1 MATTGGDR
9 AVVKTRG
16 AGWGSRSFVFYA
28 WFGGGIQVLFLIG
41 AVAFVLVGSRYQRA
55 AIEINTHAQ
64 HLQLSNQTIEGDFLD
79 AQRSIR
85 GYVLTGQDRFLQ
97 SYYAERAQFAAMLS
111 QARVLAWPEVVSG
124 LVREGHIAVDAFAVD
139 DRAITFPP
147 VSPRSVALLR
157 QASDWSDQFVVVNA
171 GVQARL
177 ATVTRTLATDSQRS
191 LGIGLTGAAIVLT
204 VALMIPAALT
214 AVILGWSLPPIIG
227 NTNTVRRLAAGDHAA
242 RAVPGGPAET
252 RDLSMSINFLAD
264 ESDKLRAEQEE
275 GARLSAV
282 VRQTAMRV
290 REHLD
295 AEGVTREAVTA
306 IAQNLACDY
315 VWLGLV
321 NGPELTL
328 PAGNR
333 EDWELR
339 RAVIQSI
346 PPEYIELMADLYQQR
361 ASFCLQDLRSEEAA
375 IIPAG
380 LRDLLRGLGG
390 TSLLFT
396 PFGTGHELLGELTLL
411 RSKPGVPWTSAEIS
425 AVESVATEVGRGL
438 DHARLYARQ
447 KDLVEKLKDLD
458 RAKSDFLAA
467 VSHDLRAPLTS
478 IVGYA
483 EMLGEDA
490 KRPLDAEQRQMLNAI
505 DRNASRLQSLI
516 DDVLTMSRIET
527 GAFETK
533 LRPVELS
540 GVVRAAVGEIRV
552 TAEENGLDL
561 RLSCP
566 EQGLTVN
573 ADPDQLDRAVTNL
586 LSNAVKYT
594 PSGGRVDVSVH
605 PDDGQAV
612 VTVSDTGIGIP
623 DKDQG
628 SLFTRFFRASNAVT
642 RSIPGTGLGLA
653 IVSTIVSNHHG
664 EVKLQSREGAGTTVT
679 IGLPL
684 PPEHPA
690 DDGPAQPQDRA
701 ARTAVRGQVPRSPR
715 EGDAS

>member
-1 MATTGGDR
+1 
-9 AVVKTRG
+9 VVKARW
-16 AGWGSRSFVFYA
+16 AGWGGRSFVFYA
-28 WFGGGIQVLFLIG
+28 WFGGAIQVLFLVG
-41 AVAFVLVGSRYQRA
+41 AVAFVLVGSRYQRG
-55 AIEINTHAQ
+55 AIDINSHAQ
-64 HLQLSNQTIEGDFLD
+64 QLQLSNQTIEGDFLD
-79 AQRSIR
+79 AQRSVR
-85 GYVLTGQDRFLQ
+85 GFVLTGQDRFLQ
-97 SYYAERAQFAAMLS
+97 SYYAERADFAAVLNR
-111 QARVLAWPEVVSG
+111 ARALAWPGAVSG
-124 LVREGHIAVDAFAVD
+124 LVQEGDIAEVTFALD

-147 VSPRSVALLR
+147 GGPRSEALLK
-157 QASDWSDQFVVVNA
+157 QASAWSGQFVVVHT

-177 ATVTRTLATDSQRS
+177 AAVTRTLAADSQRS

-214 AVILGWSLPPIIG
+214 AAILGWSLPPIIG

-252 RDLSMSINFLAD
+252 RDLSVSINVLAD
-264 ESDKLRAEQEE
+264 ESDRLRAEQEE
-275 GARLSAV
+275 NARLSIV

-295 AEGVTREAVTA
+295 AEGVTREAVAA

-315 VWLGLV
+315 VWVGLV
-321 NGPELTL
+321 NGAELTL

-333 EDWELR
+333 EDWSLR
-339 RAVIQSI
+339 HAVIESI
-346 PPEYIELMADLYQQR
+346 PPEYIELMADLYRQR

-375 IIPAG
+375 VIPG
-380 LRDLLRGLGG
+380 RLRDLLRGLGG

-396 PFGTGHELLGELTLL
+396 PFGTGRELLGELTLL
-411 RSKPGVPWTSAEIS
+411 RSRPDMPWTPAEIS

-438 DHARLYARQ
+438 DHANLYAQQ

-483 EMLGEDA
+483 EMLGEDG
-490 KRPLDAEQRQMLNAI
+490 KQPLDGEQRQMLNAI
-505 DRNASRLQSLI
+505 DRNASRLQNLI

-533 LRPVELS
+533 LRPVELT

-552 TAEENGLDL
+552 SAEEKGLDL

-573 ADPDQLDRAVTNL
+573 ADPDQLDRAMTNL

-594 PSGGRVDVSVH
+594 PSGGRVGVSVH
-605 PDDGQAV
+605 PDGGQAV

-623 DKDQG
+623 EKDQG

-664 EVKLQSREGAGTTVT
+664 EVKLWSREGAGTTVT
-679 IGLPL
+679 LGLPL
-684 PPEHPA
+684 SAHP
-690 DDGPAQPQDRA
+690 DGDGPARPQDPA
-701 ARTAVRGQVPRSPR
+701 ASTAGPGEVPPTPG

>member
-1 MATTGGDR
+1 
-9 AVVKTRG
+9 
-16 AGWGSRSFVFYA
+16 
-28 WFGGGIQVLFLIG
+28 
-41 AVAFVLVGSRYQRA
+41 
-55 AIEINTHAQ
+55 
-64 HLQLSNQTIEGDFLD
+64 
-79 AQRSIR
+79 
-85 GYVLTGQDRFLQ
+85 
-97 SYYAERAQFAAMLS
+97 
-111 QARVLAWPEVVSG
+111 
-124 LVREGHIAVDAFAVD
+124 
-139 DRAITFPP
+139 
-147 VSPRSVALLR
+147 
-157 QASDWSDQFVVVNA
+157 
-171 GVQARL
+171 VQARL
-177 ATVTRTLATDSQRS
+177 ATVTHTLAADSQRS

-204 VALMIPAALT
+204 VALLIPAALT

-242 RAVPGGPAET
+242 RAVLGGPAET

-264 ESDKLRAEQEE
+264 ESDRLRAEQEE
-275 GARLSAV
+275 NARLSTV

-295 AEGVTREAVTA
+295 AEGVTREAVAA

-315 VWLGLV
+315 VWVGLV
-321 NGPELTL
+321 EGDELTL

-333 EDWELR
+333 EDWGLR
-339 RAVIQSI
+339 RAVIESI
-346 PPEYIELMADLYQQR
+346 PPEYIELMADLYRQR
-361 ASFCLQDLRSEEAA
+361 ASFCLQDLSSEEAA
-375 IIPAG
+375 VIPGG

-390 TSLLFT
+390 RSLLFT
-396 PFGTGHELLGELTLL
+396 PFGTGRELLGELTLL
-411 RSKPGVPWTSAEIS
+411 RSKPGLPWTPVEIS

-438 DHARLYARQ
+438 DHARLYAQQ
-447 KDLVEKLKDLD
+447 KDLIEKLKDLD

-467 VSHDLRAPLTS
+467 VSHDLRSPLTS

-594 PSGGRVDVSVH
+594 PRGGHVDVSVH
-605 PDDGQAV
+605 PDGGQAV
-612 VTVSDTGIGIP
+612 VTVSDNGIGIP
-623 DKDQG
+623 EKDQG
-628 SLFTRFFRASNAVT
+628 SLFTRFFRASNAVA

-684 PPEHPA
+684 SAEHPA
-690 DDGPAQPQDRA
+690 DAGPARPRDPA
-701 ARTAVRGQVPRSPR
+701 ARTADPGRAPHTPR
-715 EGDAS
+715 EGDPS